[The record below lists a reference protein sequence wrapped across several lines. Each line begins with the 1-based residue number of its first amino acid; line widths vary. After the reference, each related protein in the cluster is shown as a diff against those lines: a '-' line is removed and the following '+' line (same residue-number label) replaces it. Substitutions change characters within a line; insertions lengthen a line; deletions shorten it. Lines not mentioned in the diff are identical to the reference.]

1 MAVSGGEANRARGF
15 QDAVSYAVG
24 HRIRVE
30 ILAILHERDA
40 SANELARSVGQP
52 LSTVT
57 HHVGE
62 LLKAGS
68 IEIARSEK
76 VRSVN
81 QHFYRVAGTAFMSD
95 EEMGAISEEARQK
108 ISMMV
113 LQALTAEALA
123 AFWNGKLTSDPRV
136 CLLWSWFNVDNRG
149 RDEIADEQARSWT
162 RICAIRDASDARR
175 AGSGEEAVSVLVSA
189 LGFER
194 CRTAPGP
201 PCRVDE
207 RTS

>member
-1 MAVSGGEANRARGF
+1 MAVSGGGDNRTRGF

-30 ILAILHERDA
+30 ILAVLHEREA
-40 SANELARSVGQP
+40 SAVELARSVGQP
-52 LSTVT
+52 LSTIT

-68 IEIARSEK
+68 IRIARSEK

-81 QHFYRVAGTAFMSD
+81 QHFYRVAGGAFISD
-95 EEMGAISEEARQK
+95 EEMGAISEEDRQE

-136 CLLWSWFNVDNRG
+136 CLLWSWFNVDSRG
-149 RDEIADEQARSWT
+149 REEIADEQARSWE
-162 RICAIRDASDARR
+162 RICAIRDESDARR
-175 AGSGEEAVSVLVSA
+175 TESGEEAVSVLVSA

-201 PCRVDE
+201 PCGVE
-207 RTS
+207 EQSS

>member
-1 MAVSGGEANRARGF
+1 MAVSDGGGNRTRGF

-30 ILAILHERDA
+30 ILAVLHERDA
-40 SANELARSVGQP
+40 SANELARMVGQP

-62 LLKAGS
+62 LLKAAS
-68 IEIARSEK
+68 IEVGRTER

-81 QHFYRVAGTAFMSD
+81 QHFYRVAGAAFMSD
-95 EEMGAISEEARQK
+95 DEVGAISEEARQE

-136 CLLWSWFNVDNRG
+136 CLLWSWFNVDGEG
-149 RDEIADEQARSWT
+149 REEIADEQARSWS

-175 AGSGEEAVSVLVSA
+175 AESGEEAVSILVSA

-201 PCRVDE
+201 PCRVDD
-207 RTS
+207 RPS

>member
-1 MAVSGGEANRARGF
+1 MAVSGGESNRTRGF
-15 QDAVSYAVG
+15 QDAVSYAIG

-30 ILAILHERDA
+30 ILAVLHERDA

-68 IEIARSEK
+68 IEIGRSEK

-81 QHFYRVAGTAFMSD
+81 QHFYRVPGSDLISD
-95 EEMGAISEEARQK
+95 EDMEAMSEEARQE

-113 LQALTAEALA
+113 LQGLTAEALA
-123 AFWNGKLTSDPRV
+123 AFWNGRLTSDPRV
-136 CLLWSWFNVDNRG
+136 CLLWSWFNVDGRG
-149 RDEIADEQARSWT
+149 REEIADEQARSWQ
-162 RICAIRDASDARR
+162 RICAIRDESDARR
-175 AGSGEEAVSVLVSA
+175 AESGEEAVSVLVSA

-207 RTS
+207 QHS

>member
-1 MAVSGGEANRARGF
+1 MTVSGGGDNRARGF
-15 QDAVSYAVG
+15 PDAVSYAVG

-30 ILAILHERDA
+30 ILAVLHERDA
-40 SANELARSVGQP
+40 SANELARSVRQP

-62 LLKAGS
+62 LLRAGS
-68 IEIARSEK
+68 IEIARTEK

-81 QHFYRVAGTAFMSD
+81 QHFYRVAGTGYISD
-95 EEMGAISEEARQK
+95 EEMGAISEEGRQE

-136 CLLWSWFNVDNRG
+136 CLLWSWFNVDGRG
-149 RDEIADEQARSWT
+149 RDEIADEQARSWE
-162 RICAIRDASDARR
+162 RICAIRDESDARR
-175 AGSGEEAVSVLVSA
+175 AESGEEAISVLVSA

-194 CRTAPGP
+194 CRTAPGL
-201 PCRVDE
+201 PCRVE
-207 RTS
+207 GQAP

>member
-1 MAVSGGEANRARGF
+1 MR
-15 QDAVSYAVG
+15 
-24 HRIRVE
+24 
-30 ILAILHERDA
+30 
-40 SANELARSVGQP
+40 QP

-68 IEIARSEK
+68 IEVARTEK

-81 QHFYRVAGTAFMSD
+81 QNFYRVGGSVLLSD
-95 EEMGAISEEARQK
+95 EEMEAMSEEARQE

-136 CLLWSWFNVDNRG
+136 CLLWSWFNVDRRG
-149 RDEIADEQARSWT
+149 REEIAAEQARSWE
-162 RICAIRDASDARR
+162 RICAIRDESDTRR
-175 AGSGEEAVSVLVSA
+175 AESGEDAVSVLVSA

-201 PCRVDE
+201 PCRIDGQ
-207 RTS
+207 SS

>member
-1 MAVSGGEANRARGF
+1 MSVSGGGNERTRGF
-15 QDAVSYAVG
+15 PDAVSYAVG
-24 HRIRVE
+24 HRVRVE
-30 ILAILHERDA
+30 ILAVLHERDA
-40 SANELARSVGQP
+40 SANQLARSVRQP

-68 IEIARSEK
+68 IEVARTEK

-81 QHFYRVAGTAFMSD
+81 QNFYRVAGSLLISD
-95 EEMGAISEEARQK
+95 EEMEAMSEEARQE

-123 AFWNGKLTSDPRV
+123 AFWSGKLTSDPRV
-136 CLLWSWFNVDNRG
+136 CLLWSWFNVDR
-149 RDEIADEQARSWT
+149 RAREEIADEQARSWE
-162 RICAIRDASDARR
+162 RICEIRDESDARR
-175 AGSGEEAVSVLVSA
+175 AESGEDAVSVMVSA

-201 PCRVDE
+201 PCGLDGQR
-207 RTS
+207 S

>member
-1 MAVSGGEANRARGF
+1 MAVSGGGNDRTRGF

-30 ILAILHERDA
+30 ILAVLHEREA
-40 SANELARSVGQP
+40 SAIELARSVGQP
-52 LSTVT
+52 LSTIT

-68 IEIARSEK
+68 IRIARTEK

-81 QHFYRVAGTAFMSD
+81 QHYYRVAGGAFMSD
-95 EEMGAISEEARQK
+95 EEMEAISEEDRQE

-136 CLLWSWFNVDNRG
+136 CLLWSWFNVDGRG
-149 RDEIADEQARSWT
+149 REEIADEQARSWE
-162 RICAIRDASDARR
+162 RICAIRDSSDARR
-175 AGSGEEAVSVLVSA
+175 AETGEEVVSVLVSA

-201 PCRVDE
+201 PCGVE
-207 RTS
+207 EQCS

>member
-1 MAVSGGEANRARGF
+1 MAVSGGGNNRTRGF

-30 ILAILHERDA
+30 VLAVLHEREA
-40 SANELARSVGQP
+40 SAIELARSLGQP
-52 LSTVT
+52 LSTIT

-62 LLKAGS
+62 LLRAGS
-68 IEIARSEK
+68 IRIARSEK

-81 QHFYRVAGTAFMSD
+81 QHYYRVAGGTFISD
-95 EEMGAISEEARQK
+95 EEMEAISEEDRQE

-136 CLLWSWFNVDNRG
+136 CLLWSWFNVDGRG
-149 RDEIADEQARSWT
+149 REEIADEQARSWE
-162 RICAIRDASDARR
+162 RICAIRDASDTRR
-175 AGSGEEAVSVLVSA
+175 AESGEEVVSVLVSA

-194 CRTAPGP
+194 CRTGPGP
-201 PCRVDE
+201 PCGVDE
-207 RTS
+207 QSS